1 MLLQKTGGQLSIK
14 PQEVFDV
21 DTSPTFQIAVLSN
34 FIARPFFEQI
44 GRATGMNINEW
55 RILLVVAAQ
64 EGVVQS
70 DIGSATGLHKMTV
83 SRSLRSLSRYVE
95 LRGMP
100 DDRRKKAAFL
110 TASGWSLYRKLL
122 PSLRERQRLLL
133 AAMDPK
139 EARAFQHT
147 LTKLVAAART
157 WTDTDSL
164 VPADLFAPEK

>member
-1 MLLQKTGGQLSIK
+1 MPRIPLDI
-14 PQEVFDV
+14 FDV

-55 RILLVVAAQ
+55 RILLVIAAQ

-70 DIGSATGLHKMTV
+70 EIGSATGLHKMTV

-95 LRGMP
+95 LRSMP

-110 TASGWSLYRKLL
+110 TASGWDLYRKLL
-122 PSLRERQRLLL
+122 PALRERQRLLL
-133 AAMDPK
+133 AAMDAD
-139 EARAFQHT
+139 EARAFQQT
-147 LTKLVAAART
+147 LTKLVSAART
-157 WTDTDSL
+157 WTDMDPL
-164 VPADLFAPEK
+164 VPPDLLLPSK